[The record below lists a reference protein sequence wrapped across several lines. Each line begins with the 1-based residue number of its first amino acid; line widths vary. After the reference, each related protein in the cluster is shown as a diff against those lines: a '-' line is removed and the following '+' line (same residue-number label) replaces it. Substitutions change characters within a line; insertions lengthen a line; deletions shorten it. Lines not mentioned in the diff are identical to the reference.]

1 MGDNH
6 YQATPEVAKRLGPYM
21 SVNAVAE
28 YIDVDPRTVRL
39 MIADGRL
46 KAYRLGRRVIRLR
59 RAEVEA
65 AFEPFGGA
73 A

>member
-1 MGDNH
+1 MEHNPF
-6 YQATPEVAKRLGPYM
+6 QMTPEVAKRLGPYM

-28 YIDVDPRTVRL
+28 YIDVDPRTVRQ

-65 AFEPFGGA
+65 AFEPFGGVA
-73 A
+73 